1 MMELMKINIAEAF
14 KGAQEKISDLL
25 ENLRYTEESD
35 MFEVNELLE
44 SAITEAQSLVS
55 PELA

>member
-1 MMELMKINIAEAF
+1 MELMKINIAEAF

-44 SAITEAQSLVS
+44 SVITEAQSMAT
-55 PELA
+55 PEMA

>member
-1 MMELMKINIAEAF
+1 MKINIAEAF
-14 KGAQEKISDLL
+14 KGAKETISDLL

-44 SAITEAQSLVS
+44 NVVTEAQSMVS